1 MSNILKRKM
10 FKLGGEVSKS
20 HGVGLTH
27 GLKFNKGGKVAPI
40 GSDVYPKV
48 MGPDGQ
54 MREGHYLGMFLG
66 PAGAIARS
74 GAGLAAKGLGKIAP
88 EFLKKFGSGRGV
100 KDFVLKSSTGSARPS
115 AKQLA
120 RMTPD
125 EIARTVGKYGFGSTG
140 RGTQALRAAQLALAP
155 TGIAGTGIG
164 LAGAAAQRAGKLN
177 PIEADDAPLTKFG
190 KGTLQGLA
198 DFNLANLASM
208 GIQKGVGVE
217 DAKSLYELVAGGDKV
232 KKVESIAK
240 TEQKKEEEGM
250 SEMQSEAQRRMA
262 EYYQLLGG
270 GQTNKMMQASKALL
284 AAAPLVSDGDY
295 ARAMSAAGGE
305 LIEAQEQD
313 GKIAQEA
320 ALMTIQ
326 EMRQEEAAKQETINQ
341 IMLNNGIDSAV
352 EAERIYEAMEKTG
365 SVSSIKQLPLKTDGK
380 QDTALTQTG
389 VVYTDVSNVSG
400 SLFVVYNSAEEPLRT
415 NDYQAALAH
424 AEE

>member
-1 MSNILKRKM
+1 
-10 FKLGGEVSKS
+10 
-20 HGVGLTH
+20 
-27 GLKFNKGGKVAPI
+27 
-40 GSDVYPKV
+40 
-48 MGPDGQ
+48 
-54 MREGHYLGMFLG
+54 
-66 PAGAIARS
+66 
-74 GAGLAAKGLGKIAP
+74 
-88 EFLKKFGSGRGV
+88 
-100 KDFVLKSSTGSARPS
+100 
-115 AKQLA
+115 
-120 RMTPD
+120 
-125 EIARTVGKYGFGSTG
+125 
-140 RGTQALRAAQLALAP
+140 
-155 TGIAGTGIG
+155 
-164 LAGAAAQRAGKLN
+164 
-177 PIEADDAPLTKFG
+177 
-190 KGTLQGLA
+190 
-198 DFNLANLASM
+198 
-208 GIQKGVGVE
+208 
-217 DAKSLYELVAGGDKV
+217 
-232 KKVESIAK
+232 
-240 TEQKKEEEGM
+240 
-250 SEMQSEAQRRMA
+250 MQSEAQRRMA

-284 AAAPLVSDGDY
+284 AAAPLVADGDY

>member
-20 HGVGLTH
+20 HGVGLTS
-27 GLKFNKGGKVAPI
+27 GLKFNKGGSVAPV
-40 GSDVYPKV
+40 GSNVYPKV

-54 MREGHYLGMFLG
+54 MREGHNLGMIKSIGGGIAQAIGLPALKAIFQGAKSGTTKPISNFIKGSSG
-66 PAGAIARS
+66 PVKGKFGTTRELLTGDPRLRYQLLRGAQVAAP
-74 GAGLAAKGLGKIAP
+74 GGGLAALAPGLTMAGLDRAGITEKSDKDSAL
-88 EFLKKFGSGRGV
+88 EKYAREMGKFGLDYSIPGALLKVSGALTETDDN
-100 KDFVLKSSTGSARPS
+100 KKEKS
-115 AKQLA
+115 L
-120 RMTPD
+120 
-125 EIARTVGKYGFGSTG
+125 
-140 RGTQALRAAQLALAP
+140 
-155 TGIAGTGIG
+155 
-164 LAGAAAQRAGKLN
+164 
-177 PIEADDAPLTKFG
+177 
-190 KGTLQGLA
+190 
-198 DFNLANLASM
+198 FNLLSGNKEKEAITFDGKEN
-208 GIQKGVGVE
+208 
-217 DAKSLYELVAGGDKV
+217 
-232 KKVESIAK
+232 
-240 TEQKKEEEGM
+240 TKKEEKDM
-250 SEMQSEAQRRMA
+250 SDMQTEAQRRMA

-305 LIEAQEQD
+305 LIGAQEQD
-313 GKIAQEA
+313 QKIAQEA

-352 EAERIYEAMEKTG
+352 EAERVYEAMEKTG
-365 SVSSIKQLPLKTDGK
+365 SVSAIKQLPLKTDGK
-380 QDTALTQTG
+380 QDTELTQPG
-389 VVYTDVSNVSG
+389 VVYTDVTNISG

>member
-20 HGVGLTH
+20 HGVGLTS
-27 GLKFNKGGKVAPI
+27 GLKFNKGGNVAPV
-40 GSDVYPKV
+40 GSNVYPKV

-54 MREGHYLGMFLG
+54 MREGHNLGMIKSIGGGIAQAIGLPALKAIFQGAKSGTTKPISNFIKGSSG
-66 PAGAIARS
+66 PVKGKFGTTRELLTGDPRLRYQLLRGAQVAAP
-74 GAGLAAKGLGKIAP
+74 GGGLAALAPGLTMAGLDRAGITEKSDKDSALEKYARELGKFGLDFSIPGAL
-88 EFLKKFGSGRGV
+88 LKVSGALTETDDN
-100 KDFVLKSSTGSARPS
+100 KKEKS
-115 AKQLA
+115 L
-120 RMTPD
+120 
-125 EIARTVGKYGFGSTG
+125 
-140 RGTQALRAAQLALAP
+140 
-155 TGIAGTGIG
+155 
-164 LAGAAAQRAGKLN
+164 
-177 PIEADDAPLTKFG
+177 
-190 KGTLQGLA
+190 
-198 DFNLANLASM
+198 FNLLSGNKEKEAITFDGKEN
-208 GIQKGVGVE
+208 
-217 DAKSLYELVAGGDKV
+217 
-232 KKVESIAK
+232 
-240 TEQKKEEEGM
+240 TKKEEKDM
-250 SEMQSEAQRRMA
+250 SDMQTEAQKRMA

-305 LIEAQEQD
+305 LIGAQEQD
-313 GKIAQEA
+313 QKIAQEA

-352 EAERIYEAMEKTG
+352 EAERVYEAMEKTG
-365 SVSSIKQLPLKTDGK
+365 SVSAIKQLPLKTDGK
-380 QDTALTQTG
+380 QDTELTQPG
-389 VVYTDVSNVSG
+389 VVYTDVTNISG

>member
-1 MSNILKRKM
+1 MSKVLKRKM

-54 MREGHYLGMFLG
+54 MREGHIYGML
-66 PAGAIARS
+66 PAGARALF
-74 GAGLAAKGLGKIAP
+74 GAAKAAYKGGGKKGIESLKNFINKPSLKGGIKGDGFIMGGKSVAP
-88 EFLKKFGSGRGV
+88 GALTKAF
-100 KDFVLKSSTGSARPS
+100 
-115 AKQLA
+115 
-120 RMTPD
+120 
-125 EIARTVGKYGFGSTG
+125 RT
-140 RGTQALRAAQLALAP
+140 AQLASPL
-155 TGIAGTGIG
+155 G
-164 LAGAAAQRAGKLN
+164 LGAAGVGAGMAGLDRAGITKEGNDDSLLETLVRETGRYGLN
-177 PIEADDAPLTKFG
+177 LSAPGLLFG
-190 KGTLQGLA
+190 AQGLLRSSEN
-198 DFNLANLASM
+198 DS
-208 GIQKGVGVE
+208 KE
-217 DAKSLYELVAGGDKV
+217 KSLYKALSG
-232 KKVESIAK
+232 KKDVEEIKSDA
-240 TEQKKEEEGM
+240 EDNAKKEEKDM
-250 SEMQSEAQRRMA
+250 SNMQTEAQARMA

-305 LIEAQEQD
+305 LIGAQEQD
-313 GKIAQEA
+313 QKIAQEA

-326 EMRQEEAAKQETINQ
+326 EMRQEETAKQETINQ

-352 EAERIYEAMEKTG
+352 EAERVYEAMEKTG
-365 SVSSIKQLPLKTDGK
+365 SVSAIKQLPLKTNGK
-380 QDTALTQTG
+380 QDTELTQPG
-389 VVYTDVSNVSG
+389 VVYTDVTNISG

>member
-27 GLKFNKGGKVAPI
+27 GLKFNKGGKVAPV

-54 MREGHYLGMFLG
+54 MREGHGLGMLFAPG
-66 PAGAIARS
+66 MAIARS
-74 GAGLAAKGLGKIAP
+74 GAGLAAKGLGKLAP
-88 EFLKKFGSGRGV
+88 GFLKNFGSKGGIKSYVRGSGTGPRGAPIRTTGPKGDV
-100 KDFVLKSSTGSARPS
+100 TIRSAPRDFT
-115 AKQLA
+115 
-120 RMTPD
+120 
-125 EIARTVGKYGFGSTG
+125 
-140 RGTQALRAAQLALAP
+140 RGDRLGQIRRAANLALTP
-155 TGIAGTGIG
+155 TGLTATGVG
-164 LAGAAAQRAGKLN
+164 LAGAAAQRAGLLN
-177 PIEADDAPLTKFG
+177 PIEADDAPFTKFG
-190 KGTLQGLA
+190 KGTLQSLA
-198 DFNLANLASM
+198 DFNLLNAASL
-208 GIQKGVGVE
+208 GIQKGMGVE
-217 DAKSLYELVAGGDKV
+217 DPKGLYELVAGGDKV
-232 KKVESIAK
+232 KKVKSIAGEN
-240 TEQKKEEEGM
+240 TEKEEEDM

-284 AAAPLVSDGDY
+284 AAAPLVSEGDY
-295 ARAMSAAGGE
+295 AKAMSAAGGE
-305 LIEAQEQD
+305 LIQD

-352 EAERIYEAMEKTG
+352 EAERVYEAMEKTG
-365 SVSSIKQLPLKTDGK
+365 SASNVKQLPIKTNGK
-380 QDTALTQTG
+380 QDTELTQPG
-389 VVYTDVSNVSG
+389 VVYTDVTNISG

-424 AEE
+424 AKE